1 MPGFNFN
8 ERCEALLTEYK
19 RRDGQRVAH
28 RLEDIRR
35 VLGRAGYETVQTMF
49 GGSVKRGTY
58 VTGLSDV
65 DALLIVN
72 QTSLENHPPSDS
84 IEQVQKIIQG
94 HFRDIDVTAGKL
106 AVTVTYAN
114 GPEIQLLPATRTNS
128 GGVRIAEPG
137 SSQWSNVTRPEAF
150 AEKLIEVN
158 NANGGRVVPVI
169 KLAKAMA
176 DCFISRPSRK
186 ITGYHM
192 ESLAIDAFRDYEGEF
207 DPKSM
212 LIHFLTYSMDAV
224 MKPIADSTGQTRYV
238 DEYLCNA
245 GSALRE
251 RTRTYFGQIRGK
263 VRNCETRAQFNE
275 LFCLG
280 N

>member
-1 MPGFNFN
+1 MPEFNFN
-8 ERCEALLTEYK
+8 HHCEELLATYK
-19 RRDGQRVAH
+19 RRNGERVAQ
-28 RLEDIRR
+28 RLEEIRGA
-35 VLGRAGYETVQTMF
+35 LERAGYGMVQTKF
-49 GGSVKRGTY
+49 GGSTKRGTY

-72 QTSLENHPPSDS
+72 QTGLDTQSSSGTIKLVRD
-84 IEQVQKIIQG
+84 VIQG
-94 HFRDIDVTAGKL
+94 HFRDIDVTEGKL

-114 GPEIQLLPATRTNS
+114 GPEIQLLPAIRTNS
-128 GGVRIAEPG
+128 DGVRIAEPG

-186 ITGYHM
+186 ISGYHM
-192 ESLAIDAFRDYEGEF
+192 ESLAIDAFRDYEGEL
-207 DPKSM
+207 DPKTM

-238 DEYLCNA
+238 DEYLCKE
-245 GSALRE
+245 GSVLRE
-251 RTRTYFGQIRGK
+251 RARTYFGQMRGK
-263 VRNCETRAQFNE
+263 VRSCDTRAQFNE

>member
-1 MPGFNFN
+1 MSQFNFN
-8 ERCEALLTEYK
+8 ERCEALLAEYK
-19 RRDGQRVAH
+19 RRDGQRVAQ
-28 RLEDIRR
+28 RLEEIRGA
-35 VLGRAGYETVQTMF
+35 LGRVGYGMVQTKF

-72 QTSLENHPPSDS
+72 QTGLDTQPPSETIKLVRD
-84 IEQVQKIIQG
+84 VIQG
-94 HFRDIDVTAGKL
+94 HFRDIDVTPGKL

-114 GPEIQLLPATRTNS
+114 GPEIQVLPAIRTETQ
-128 GGVRIAEPG
+128 GIRIAEPG
-137 SSQWSNVTRPEAF
+137 SSKWSNITRPEAF
-150 AEKLIEVN
+150 AEKLIEIN

-176 DCFISRPSRK
+176 DCHIRHQSRK
-186 ITGYHM
+186 ISGYHI
-192 ESLAIDAFRDYEGEF
+192 ESLAIDAFGGYDDEL
-207 DPKSM
+207 KTQVM
-212 LIHFLTYSMDAV
+212 LDHFLTYSMVAV
-224 MKPIADSTGQTRYV
+224 LTPIADSTGQTRYV

-251 RTRTYFGQIRGK
+251 RTRTYFGQMRGK
-263 VRNCETRAQFNE
+263 VRSCETRAQFNK
-275 LFCLG
+275 LFCIG